1 MTALQS
7 RDALC
12 CVASRRV
19 ASRRGLSDPKIH
31 SLPTSNFTTTAL
43 CVPTHTHTLSLPHYT
58 CLPTHTQT
66 LSLSHTHTHTL
77 QGRQCSKNDQI
88 GPTVSQRVKWHLMR
102 GPLSDLLTKIPPLCV
117 FTAVLSLSGGAQ

>member
-58 CLPTHTQT
+58 CLPTHTHT
-66 LSLSHTHTHTL
+66 LSLSHTHTFLYSIESISNSTKTNSNVTEVTYTL
-77 QGRQCSKNDQI
+77 
-88 GPTVSQRVKWHLMR
+88 
-102 GPLSDLLTKIPPLCV
+102 
-117 FTAVLSLSGGAQ
+117 